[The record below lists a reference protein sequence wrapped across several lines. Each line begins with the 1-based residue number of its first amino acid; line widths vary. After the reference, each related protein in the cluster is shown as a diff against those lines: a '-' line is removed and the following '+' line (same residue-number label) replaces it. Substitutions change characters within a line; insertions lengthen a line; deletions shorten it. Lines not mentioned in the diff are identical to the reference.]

1 MEEVWKDIKG
11 YEDLYQ
17 VSNYGNV
24 RSLNYNKTGKTRIL
38 RTITNNS
45 GYIQVGLHKSGN
57 MKLCTVH
64 RLVAQAFIP
73 NPDNLSIVNH
83 KDYTKT
89 NNTCDNLE
97 WCNYEY
103 NNNYGDRNAKLSNS
117 LTNNIKTSIPI
128 LQLDLEGNLIQEF
141 PSVREA
147 ARALGKSNLSAA
159 SINILKCCRGK
170 ADTQYGTVARKTAYG
185 YKWKF
190 KNIN

>member
-1 MEEVWKDIKG
+1 MEEIWNNVKG
-11 YEDLYQ
+11 YEGLYQ

-38 RTITNNS
+38 KTITNNS

-73 NPDNLSIVNH
+73 NPDNLPIVNH
-83 KDYTKT
+83 KDYIKT
-89 NNTCDNLE
+89 NNISNNLE

-103 NNNYGDRNAKLSNS
+103 NNNYGNRNVKLSNS
-117 LTNNIKTSIPI
+117 LTNNVKTSIPVV
-128 LQLDLEGNLIQEF
+128 QLNLEGSFVQEF
-141 PSVREA
+141 PSAIEA
-147 ARALGKSNLSAA
+147 ARSLSKPNLSAA
-159 SINILKCCRGK
+159 SINILKCCKGE